1 MSQVRIRGVRG
12 GRVVEKIEEIIKT
25 KQPDTYKKLNKKRK
39 KRRGK
44 NKEHL
49 SFSDIDRLMRERTDI
64 DERKCQG
71 R

>member
-49 SFSDIDRLMRERTDI
+49 SFSDIEVMMRNNHGV
-64 DERKCQG
+64 DETKCRG